1 MIDITGLT
9 VVSEGKCVL
18 DNINAHIN
26 KGDFAVIF
34 SSDAETGHAL
44 IHSIMEY
51 SRDYKGSIK
60 VNCGM
65 KNVRYVP
72 DDILWEEFSTA
83 REYLCMVARNSGNYD
98 ISMQENFCDKLNI
111 KMDEKLLDMTFEENK
126 LVQIIAALCSKPE
139 LLIFDMPQSFLSS
152 PVKTII
158 YGMLKEFHSVGTT
171 IVVVCDS
178 YEELKTYCNRY
189 IYIKESSVAADGYV
203 SDEDIRKRVITVQ
216 GHKSESLISVLGPFI
231 GEKNGRSSYLYDY
244 DIRRI
249 PDILGR
255 LECDDYLIEEL
266 SLEEEINSD
275 YSRWE

>member
-1 MIDITGLT
+1 
-9 VVSEGKCVL
+9 
-18 DNINAHIN
+18 
-26 KGDFAVIF
+26 
-34 SSDAETGHAL
+34 
-44 IHSIMEY
+44 
-51 SRDYKGSIK
+51 
-60 VNCGM
+60 
-65 KNVRYVP
+65 
-72 DDILWEEFSTA
+72 
-83 REYLCMVARNSGNYD
+83 
-98 ISMQENFCDKLNI
+98 
-111 KMDEKLLDMTFEENK
+111 
-126 LVQIIAALCSKPE
+126 
-139 LLIFDMPQSFLSS
+139 
-152 PVKTII
+152 
-158 YGMLKEFHSVGTT
+158 MLKEFHSVGTT

-189 IYIKESSVAADGYV
+189 IYIKEGSVAADGYV